1 MLDDAVKDGRL
12 IRNPASGVELPRLV
26 SKQRRYLRH
35 DELHALADACGRHRV
50 LVLTLGYCGLRWG
63 ELAALR
69 VRHIDLARGR
79 IEVSEAVTD
88 INGQMVFG
96 TPKSHQARW
105 LPVPRFLRVELAEQ
119 VAGKGRDDLVFPS
132 PQGSV
137 LRVQNFRRRCFD
149 RAAAQVGLEGL
160 VPHELRHTAA
170 SLAIA
175 SGATVKSVQRMLG
188 HASATLTLDRYGH
201 LFADELDAVADRLDH
216 ALRQTG
222 VYRMCNEAELRD
234 PDEGNDGPDV
244 VSDLG

>member
-1 MLDDAVKDGRL
+1 M
-12 IRNPASGVELPRLV
+12 
-26 SKQRRYLRH
+26 
-35 DELHALADACGRHRV
+35 

-69 VRHIDLARGR
+69 VRHVDLARGR

-88 INGQMVFG
+88 VNGQMVFG

-149 RAAAQVGLEGL
+149 RAAIQVGLEGL

-201 LFADELDAVADRLDH
+201 LFADELDVVADAWTTRSG
-216 ALRQTG
+216 RRVWTG
-222 VYRMCNEAELRD
+222 CGHEPQLPTPRRGRWRPRCVL
-234 PDEGNDGPDV
+234 
-244 VSDLG
+244 